1 MAAEPAQ
8 THATK
13 HFGVTI
19 GNRLASES
27 VAGAPTPGP
36 GVGPLSH
43 SPPGLPHSP
52 IARFI

>member
-13 HFGVTI
+13 HFGVAI

-27 VAGAPTPGP
+27 VDGAPTPGP
-36 GVGPLSH
+36 GVVDGGPHPEADCASERPL
-43 SPPGLPHSP
+43 
-52 IARFI
+52 